1 MTSIATATQDNE
13 VVVSNK
19 EWWAI
24 VGGLIGGFM
33 AILDIQITNSS
44 MKVIQGALSASL
56 DDASWLMTSYFTAE
70 IVAIPLCG
78 WLSQALGTGRY
89 SLWCIG
95 GFLFSSLLCSMAWNL
110 ESMIVFRAMQGFCGG
125 ALIPLSF
132 RLIIEILPQE
142 KRPMGMSLFSIIATF
157 APAIGPAV
165 GGWLTEHFSWHAIFY
180 VNVFPSVL
188 AWVLIQR
195 SMKHPIIDWKIIRQG
210 DYLGVV
216 TVMVFLGTL
225 EVILEKGGDENWFDS
240 RMICILTLISAI
252 SFIVFVYDQVVCRH
266 PLINIRL
273 FRDQQYSHALLIFAM
288 LGSAIYG
295 TLFLVPYYLTMIHDY
310 NATEIGHVV
319 IWMGLPQLVILPFI
333 PYLIRRYNPK
343 YLIFIGFMGLAISS
357 FMDCFMSADFAGPQM
372 IASMLVR
379 ALGQPFI
386 MVPLSML
393 ATQNIKAEDAAS
405 SAVLINVFRSI
416 GGSMGTAILS
426 TYFITRIDFHLDAVK
441 SRVSIGSQ
449 EFYHYLGDVKNVLL
463 NQGLPTD
470 NEHLQQTAVNILGE
484 RMAVQSQIMAFNDLF
499 MIMGVM
505 MLATAIMVLCSNR
518 DFRLQLKQE
527 EAI

>member
-1 MTSIATATQDNE
+1 M
-13 VVVSNK
+13 
-19 EWWAI
+19 
-24 VGGLIGGFM
+24 
-33 AILDIQITNSS
+33 
-44 MKVIQGALSASL
+44 
-56 DDASWLMTSYFTAE
+56 
-70 IVAIPLCG
+70 
-78 WLSQALGTGRY
+78 
-89 SLWCIG
+89 
-95 GFLFSSLLCSMAWNL
+95 
-110 ESMIVFRAMQGFCGG
+110 
-125 ALIPLSF
+125 
-132 RLIIEILPQE
+132 
-142 KRPMGMSLFSIIATF
+142 
-157 APAIGPAV
+157 
-165 GGWLTEHFSWHAIFY
+165 
-180 VNVFPSVL
+180 
-188 AWVLIQR
+188 
-195 SMKHPIIDWKIIRQG
+195 
-210 DYLGVV
+210 
-216 TVMVFLGTL
+216 
-225 EVILEKGGDENWFDS
+225 ILEKVEMKTGSF
-240 RMICILTLISAI
+240 RMILFALISAMVLL
-252 SFIVFVYDQVVCRH
+252 SLYDQVVCRH

-463 NQGLPTD
+463 NQELPTD
-470 NEHLQQTAVNILGE
+470 GTCSKRPSTFLKEW
-484 RMAVQSQIMAFNDLF
+484 
-499 MIMGVM
+499 
-505 MLATAIMVLCSNR
+505 LCSHKSWH
-518 DFRLQLKQE
+518 LTIYL
-527 EAI
+527 